1 MRLAMADIK
10 YHNKKWNS
18 LTQLKDY
25 LEKEKIEKVLEFD
38 GYELITE
45 KYRYTIAFSELNVEK
60 RK

>member
-1 MRLAMADIK
+1 MADIK